1 MCNAAV
7 DQAPTDAEIQA
18 KVRAMMKRMEH
29 AVAVA
34 LGESAAAGDWD
45 VKRRGRAA
53 LALINAYLGL
63 RVLARSG
70 ASAQELAAVIDT
82 TMRGYGLAENRP

>member
-7 DQAPTDAEIQA
+7 DQAPTDPEIQA
-18 KVRAMMKRMEH
+18 RVRAMMKRMERG
-29 AVAVA
+29 VADA
-34 LGESAAAGDWD
+34 LGESRAAGRWP
-45 VKRRGRAA
+45 VQRRAQTA

-70 ASAQELAAVIDT
+70 ASGQDLAAVIGT
-82 TMRGYGLAENRP
+82 TMLSFGLANERA